1 MPAPDWTPLLRTP
14 AFEVTALLL
23 GLVVG
28 SFANVCIHRLP
39 RETEPA
45 TGPFARAK
53 DLWAQLRSVVHPGSH
68 CPRCDQPIRPRDN
81 VPVMSWLLLRGRCRS
96 CRAPISWR
104 YPAVEAANG
113 ALWLAL
119 AVTRGPSVQT
129 LVAMGL
135 VSALLVLSLIDLE
148 HQLLPD
154 AITLPGTVAGL
165 AASVLPGSPVSPLE
179 SAVAAAG
186 GWLAFAF
193 VALAWKRLRG
203 IDALGEGD
211 WKMAALLGSFL
222 GAERLM
228 LNVLLASASGALVG
242 ITALLTRRGGWQSK
256 LPLGTFLGV
265 AGIVMVLWGDAILLR
280 YRELSLSLAG
290 ALVALLPGHQGLS
303 GG

>member
-1 MPAPDWTPLLRTP
+1 M
-14 AFEVTALLL
+14 TARQSHRAVGRA
-23 GLVVG
+23 GLIG
-28 SFANVCIHRLP
+28 
-39 RETEPA
+39 
-45 TGPFARAK
+45 
-53 DLWAQLRSVVHPGSH
+53 
-68 CPRCDQPIRPRDN
+68 
-81 VPVMSWLLLRGRCRS
+81 
-96 CRAPISWR
+96 
-104 YPAVEAANG
+104 
-113 ALWLAL
+113 LA
-119 AVTRGPSVQT
+119 
-129 LVAMGL
+129 LVAMAL

-154 AITLPGTVAGL
+154 AITLPGTAAGL

-222 GAERLM
+222 GGERL
-228 LNVLLASASGALVG
+228 LLTVLLASASGALVG
-242 ITALLTRRGGWQSK
+242 VLAMLTRRGGWQSK

-265 AGIVMVLWGDAILLR
+265 AGIVMALGGDAILLR